1 MIRQPVTII
10 NRLGLHARAASKLVE
25 TATGFNSDVWL
36 ERDSKRIN
44 GKSIMGVLMLAA
56 AKGTELT
63 LEVVGE
69 DESQALSA
77 IAQLIASRFG
87 EDD

>member
-1 MIRQPVTII
+1 VIRQTVTIV

-25 TATGFNSDVWL
+25 TATGYSSDVWL
-36 ERDSKRIN
+36 ERNAKRIN

-63 LEVVGE
+63 LEVAGE
-69 DESQALSA
+69 DENQAMSA
-77 IAQLIASRFG
+77 IKQLITSRFG